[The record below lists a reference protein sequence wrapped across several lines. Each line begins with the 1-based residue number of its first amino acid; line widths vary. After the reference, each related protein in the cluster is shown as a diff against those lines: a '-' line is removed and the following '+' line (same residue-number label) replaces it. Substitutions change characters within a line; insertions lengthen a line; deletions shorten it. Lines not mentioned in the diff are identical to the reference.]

1 MKTTKLWAAT
11 VAVLLSVAA
20 QAQTVDE
27 LVDKHIAAMGGLD
40 KLNGVKTVVS
50 ESSLAVQGMEIPSKS
65 VIVRGKSMRSESTVM
80 GNSMVQVVDGTT
92 GWKVMPAM
100 MGGTGEPQD
109 MTADELKQMTGQL
122 DPFGALV
129 NYKDKGYKVE
139 LVGKEPLDKKH
150 DGYHLKITDKDGSTF
165 DEWLDANTY
174 LVAKIKRTMNGQTG
188 EIGLDD
194 YQDVQGIKVP
204 KTMSIAGAM
213 GSITMT
219 TEKINFNAPVD
230 ESIFKKPAK

>member
-1 MKTTKLWAAT
+1 MKNTKLWAAT

-27 LVDKHIAAMGGLD
+27 LVDKHIAALGGMD

-50 ESSLAVQGMEIPSKS
+50 EQSLAVQSMEIPSKS
-65 VIVRGKSMRSESTVM
+65 VIVRGKAMRTESTVM
-80 GNSMVQVVDGTT
+80 GNSMVQAVNGTT

-129 NYKDKGYKVE
+129 GYKDKGYKVE

-150 DGYHLKITDKDGSTF
+150 DGYHLKITDKDGSTY

-174 LVAKIKRTMNGQTG
+174 LIAKVKRVMNGQSG
-188 EIGLDD
+188 EIEFDD

-204 KTMSIAGAM
+204 KTMTINGAM
-213 GSITMT
+213 GSITMR